1 MVLYWLYFPAE
12 TTEDKKNFVQ
22 ALVLSVGAVVGIGT
36 LAVGWQNLRQSQRN
50 TQETLLNARE
60 VEERR
65 AQETALQ
72 AYFERMGEL
81 LTKEGLRVC
90 PDQRPSQEYWDKKHD
105 DVRLS
110 ARAQTLTVLL
120 GLDGKRKRALVTFLL
135 ETSLIQRYD
144 TVVGL
149 HDADLSDADLQGASL
164 WCVNL
169 SRVNMESADLR
180 AADLRGVDL
189 RNADLNKTK
198 LKGAKLEAFTSAS
211 DYAKEVAKVLP
222 ETCFPIYTDLRGTKL
237 RGATGLTQEQIEQA
251 IGDKT
256 TELPEDLER
265 PKTWPQGEGEQIV
278 ENECGFARF
287 RE

>member
-1 MVLYWLYFPAE
+1 MVGKVKRVLTTRAAVVLAIAVAVPATIAALVLYWLYSPAE

-198 LKGAKLEAFTSAS
+198 LKIERREVGSVYLGLGLCQRGCQSAPRNLLS
-211 DYAKEVAKVLP
+211 D
-222 ETCFPIYTDLRGTKL
+222 IH
-237 RGATGLTQEQIEQA
+237 
-251 IGDKT
+251 
-256 TELPEDLER
+256 
-265 PKTWPQGEGEQIV
+265 
-278 ENECGFARF
+278 
-287 RE
+287 